1 MEIWFSKFI
10 NLVGASVC
18 HQLPERSFHAG
29 SLIIPVCARCEGI
42 YIGFFISAVFLFL
55 MFRRRESD
63 LPRIY
68 IVVILCLFII
78 STVVDGGLSYLGLIK
93 TNNILRYLTG
103 FLSGAGSMA
112 IVYPIFNFQ
121 YYRDPGYVKIFSRT
135 WQFLVFLAVNA
146 VFILAGLAGS
156 LIINRVFF
164 FAAFLSV
171 IFTFYF
177 INLLILILIPFFA
190 KKAPYLFSRYLL
202 VPSLISLALT
212 VLELYLSY
220 RFHIFI
226 LRLSSWPG
234 A

>member
-29 SLIIPVCARCEGI
+29 SLAIPVCARCEGI

-63 LPRIY
+63 LPRVY

-78 STVVDGGLSYLGLIK
+78 STVIDGGLSYLGLVK

-103 FLSGAGSMA
+103 FLSGTGSMA
-112 IVYPIFNFQ
+112 IAYPVFNFQ
-121 YYRDPGYVKIFSRT
+121 YYREPGYVRVFNRT
-135 WQFLVFLAVNA
+135 WQFVVFLAVNA
-146 VFILAGLAGS
+146 VFIFAGLVG
-156 LIINRVFF
+156 NRVVNLVFYF
-164 FAAFLSV
+164 VAFISV

-177 INLLILILIPFFA
+177 INLVILVLIPFFA
-190 KKAPYLFSRYLL
+190 KKASNLFSRYLVL
-202 VPSLISLALT
+202 PSIISLALT
-212 VLELYLSY
+212 FAELYLSY
-220 RFHIFI
+220 RFHLFI
-226 LRLSSWPG
+226 LRFSF
-234 A
+234 